1 MFKVAESGLDI
12 EMNKGDFGVI
22 LTVNFDDIA
31 DTNIKFIIS
40 DLNKNAIIEKTF
52 DNITDNKIDLVLTEE
67 ETAKLDVGKYTWS
80 LYQYV
85 ENELKN
91 TLVVGKTFKVKEG
104 A

>member
-1 MFKVAESGLDI
+1 MFKVAESSLNI

-40 DLNKNAIIEKTF
+40 NLNKNAIIEKTF

-67 ETAKLDVGKYTWS
+67 ETAKLDVGRYAWS

>member
-67 ETAKLDVGKYTWS
+67 ETAKLDLGKYTWS

>member
-31 DTNIKFIIS
+31 NTNIKFIIS

-67 ETAKLDVGKYTWS
+67 ETAKLDVGRYTWS

>member
-31 DTNIKFIIS
+31 DTKIKFIVS

-67 ETAKLDVGKYTWS
+67 ETAKLDVGRYAWS

-85 ENELKN
+85 ENKLKN

>member
-67 ETAKLDVGKYTWS
+67 ETAKLDVGRYTWS

>member
-67 ETAKLDVGKYTWS
+67 ETAKLDVGRYAWS

>member
-12 EMNKGDFGVI
+12 EMNKGDFGII

-67 ETAKLDVGKYTWS
+67 ETAKLDVGRYAWS

>member
-31 DTNIKFIIS
+31 DTNIKFIVS

-67 ETAKLDVGKYTWS
+67 ETAKLDVGRYTWS

-91 TLVVGKTFKVKEG
+91 TLAVGKTFKVREG

>member
-1 MFKVAESGLDI
+1 MFKVEENDLRI

-40 DLNKNAIIEKTF
+40 DLSKNAIIEKPF

-67 ETAKLDVGKYTWS
+67 ETAKLDVGTYTWS

-85 ENELKN
+85 KNKLKN

>member
-1 MFKVAESGLDI
+1 MFKVEENDLRI

-31 DTNIKFIIS
+31 DTNVKFIIS
-40 DLNKNAIIEKTF
+40 DLSKNAIIEKPF

-67 ETAKLDVGKYTWS
+67 ETAKLDVGTYTWS
-80 LYQYV
+80 LYQS
-85 ENELKN
+85 ENDQIKFNKL
-91 TLVVGKTFKVKEG
+91 VGKTFKVKEG